1 MSRTISSNFIAALLK
16 KELLPVFLLEINAD
30 PIIRLC
36 SLPNDLSTTY
46 GTYLGGILINL
57 ESFGE
62 DNQLQ
67 NQSMRFAVSG
77 NEAQWLSEALEGN
90 LIGLSCDVYFG
101 LLGAGSGIGFVG
113 TGGTLYEDE
122 RIWMFSGEID
132 SSDILDDADNSRIIF
147 IVENFLYRLQQSN
160 GARHTDGYQRIA
172 DSLDMSH
179 AAVGTLSLKDIGV
192 KGV

>member
-1 MSRTISSNFIAALLK
+1 MARTVSANFIAALAK
-16 KELLPVFLLEINAD
+16 KEILPVYLLDIHD
-30 PIIRLC
+30 SPVIRLC
-36 SLPNDLSTTY
+36 SLPHDLSTSFGDYIGAT
-46 GTYLGGILINL
+46 LQQL

-62 DNQLQ
+62 DNLLQ

-77 NEAQWLSEALEGN
+77 NDAQWLSEALQGN
-90 LIGLSCDVYFG
+90 MIGLSCDLYFG
-101 LLGAGSGIGFVG
+101 ILGAGSGAGFVG
-113 TGGTLYEDE
+113 TGGSLYENE
-122 RIWMFSGEID
+122 RIWMFSGVID